1 MNLNVLTVDDAAEL
15 ADAVKKSPKSG
26 QEIAAEG
33 QARKPGQTP
42 QVTADDLYT
51 QVLKFVPT
59 PLIGLYLITV
69 NAALSSFSGTDERVA
84 LWVIFAVFALA
95 VIGFLRTREVRRKGQ
110 IAVSVGAFIAWCAAS
125 PGPFQA
131 IKDYPEVIG
140 TFALI
145 AIVLATAV
153 FKLQPLSREV
163 LEDAKP

>member
-26 QEIAAEG
+26 KQIAAEG

-95 VIGFLRTREVRRKGQ
+95 VIGFLRTRDVRRKGQ
-110 IAVSVGAFIAWCAAS
+110 IAVSVGAFIAW
-125 PGPFQA
+125 
-131 IKDYPEVIG
+131 
-140 TFALI
+140 
-145 AIVLATAV
+145 
-153 FKLQPLSREV
+153 
-163 LEDAKP
+163 